1 MDEPNKSFINRR
13 QFVGGVLAGS
23 VMLTAGLTGGGAGT
37 AGAAEPPSFGLP
49 ALPYA
54 EGALAPYISAQ
65 TVSFHYGKHHRGY
78 VDKLNDLVRGTAAAK
93 QPLLEVIKSTAG
105 KTDQTAVFNNAAQ
118 AFNHDFYWR
127 SMKPG
132 GGSPSDELAAKIT
145 TTFGGLDPF
154 RKAFAQAA
162 VTLFGSGWTW
172 LVLDGGNLKIL
183 QTANADTPVAH
194 GQTPLLTIDVW
205 EHAYYLDYQNRR
217 ADYIE
222 AFLSHLANW
231 DFAAQNMAEAGRA
244 GK

>member
-1 MDEPNKSFINRR
+1 MEELKKSVMDRR
-13 QFVGGVLAGS
+13 QFVTGVLAGTTLLS
-23 VMLTAGLTGGGAGT
+23 AGLPGGLAW
-37 AGAAEPPSFGLP
+37 AAEPPSFSLP

-65 TVSFHYGKHHRGY
+65 TISFHYGKHHRAY
-78 VDKLNDLVRGTAAAK
+78 VDKLNDLVQNTPLAR
-93 QPLLEVIKSTAG
+93 QPLLQVVKSVAG
-105 KTDQTAVFNNAAQ
+105 RADQAAVFNNAAQ

-127 SMKPG
+127 SMKAGG
-132 GGSPSDELAAKIT
+132 GGSPSGDLAARIT
-145 TTFGGLDPF
+145 TAFGGLDPF

-162 VTLFGSGWTW
+162 ATLFGSGWTW
-172 LVLDGGNLKIL
+172 LVLDGNGLKVL

-194 GQTPLLTIDVW
+194 GLIPLLTIDVW

-231 DFAAQNMAEAGRA
+231 DFAAQNLAAAGRA